1 MSSLKILALLVI
13 VMHSAS
19 ECRPLFDEESD
30 EFLAIACDADPLF
43 STLSPECVEYFEKT
57 ATTSTIR
64 PNITPKEVAVV
75 ADWVKILLGLTSSLF
90 SIYTALVSFYHFY
103 KKLGFK
109 QALLLGLGPGRRD
122 QADMQESHEMPVLV
136 STV

>member
-1 MSSLKILALLVI
+1 MSSINLLVACVFATI
-13 VMHSAS
+13 VLTKS
-19 ECRPLFDEESD
+19 RPIFEDESD
-30 EFLAIACDADPLF
+30 DFLAIACDANPLF
-43 STLSPECVEYFEKT
+43 VTISPECVAYLER
-57 ATTSTIR
+57 TTTTTR
-64 PNITPKEVAVV
+64 PKISPKEVAVV
-75 ADWVKILLGLTSSLF
+75 ADWVKVLLGLTSSLF

>member
-1 MSSLKILALLVI
+1 MPSFNTLAMLAFALI
-13 VMHSAS
+13 FLT
-19 ECRPLFDEESD
+19 ECRPIFDDKSD
-30 EFLAIACDADPLF
+30 DFLAIACDADPLF
-43 STLSPECVEYFEKT
+43 ETISPECVEYLKT
-57 ATTSTIR
+57 ATTTAR
-64 PNITPKEVAVV
+64 PNISPKEVAVV
-75 ADWVKILLGLTSSLF
+75 ADWVKILLGLISSLF
-90 SIYTALVSFYHFY
+90 SVYTALVSFYHFY